1 MHTYSCV
8 KKRVGGASTCQAIE
22 ECTVIIISF
31 QLGFAMMKKLP
42 HSKFEWIK
50 TLPSVEELA
59 RDPKGNTGCF
69 LEVDTDLPP
78 EIHYS
83 MMCFVILVMLSNLIA

>member
-1 MHTYSCV
+1 MCTPIHV
-8 KKRVGGASTCQAIE
+8 LKNVWGTCQAFQEWI
-22 ECTVIIISF
+22 CTVIIISF

-50 TLPSVEELA
+50 TLPSVEEILA

-83 MMCFVILVMLSNLIA
+83 MICRCFPTKSM

>member
-8 KKRVGGASTCQAIE
+8 KKRVGGASTCQA
-22 ECTVIIISF
+22 F

-83 MMCFVILVMLSNLIA
+83 MMCFVIFVMLSNLIA